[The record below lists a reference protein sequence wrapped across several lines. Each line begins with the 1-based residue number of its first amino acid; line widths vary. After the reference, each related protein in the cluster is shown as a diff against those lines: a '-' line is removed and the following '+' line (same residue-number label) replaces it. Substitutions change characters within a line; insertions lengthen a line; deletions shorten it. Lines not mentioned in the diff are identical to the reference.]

1 MRKNKYGKEIE
12 LLAPAGSYE
21 KAIIAF
27 KYGADAIYIGTPKIS
42 LRTKAKIEQEDLEK
56 NTFKNKDLGV
66 KSILSFIF

>member
-42 LRTKAKIEQEDLEK
+42 LRMEFT
-56 NTFKNKDLGV
+56 G
-66 KSILSFIF
+66 